1 MKAKGEL
8 TREELLALL
17 LAIFIAEGDCRAS
30 VPFGWLRRKAE
41 WKARQISFSQ
51 ILKEVASEI
60 RQEWEKFK
68 KAVEVGKFTD
78 DFVRWLARVGYNANP
93 SEWHSW
99 ERNVKN
105 ALKRISSL

>member
-1 MKAKGEL
+1 MKAKEQL

-17 LAIFIAEGDCRAS
+17 WAIFIAEGDCRAS

-41 WKARQISFSQ
+41 WKARQVSFSQ

-60 RQEWEKFK
+60 RREWEKFK
-68 KAVEVGKFTD
+68 KAAEEGKFPN
-78 DFVRWLARVGYNANP
+78 DFVRWLARIGYNANP
-93 SEWHSW
+93 AEWVDW